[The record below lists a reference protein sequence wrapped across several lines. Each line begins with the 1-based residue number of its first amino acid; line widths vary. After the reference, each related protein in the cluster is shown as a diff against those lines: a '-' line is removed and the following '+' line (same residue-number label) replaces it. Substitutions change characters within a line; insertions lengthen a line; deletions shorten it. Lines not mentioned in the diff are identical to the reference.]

1 MFAQVSVSGKVV
13 DAGGIEMP
21 GVNIAIK
28 GTMVGTMTGADG
40 TFTLSSIP
48 GGKDAVLVFSFIGFR
63 SQEVKVGN
71 RTFINE
77 GRFEEID
84 RHIQSGDYLFI
95 EFCHNDDDSKD
106 YKSMFNRQTPLGVPD
121 ESGRFPVIAGVKMP
135 KNYIPPE
142 YIEALNNDDSITDK
156 QAVLNSVLAI
166 NQSYPYDTYYPYS
179 KDASM
184 GSYKWFIK
192 QFIDMA
198 RKHDA
203 SPVLVTAPARTFFN
217 DDGTIMDAPGCHG
230 GNNFSY
236 IRAMRQIGE
245 ETGTPVLDL
254 FSYSVELFEKI
265 GHNNIHRYTSI
276 KKGINKGKWPDDFL
290 KELAKPETVS
300 ENTHFNK
307 DGAMLITEGLVE
319 LILKSKNHQ
328 LCELQSSLLHNVV

>member
-1 MFAQVSVSGKVV
+1 M
-13 DAGGIEMP
+13 
-21 GVNIAIK
+21 
-28 GTMVGTMTGADG
+28 
-40 TFTLSSIP
+40 
-48 GGKDAVLVFSFIGFR
+48 
-63 SQEVKVGN
+63 
-71 RTFINE
+71 
-77 GRFEEID
+77 
-84 RHIQSGDYLFI
+84 
-95 EFCHNDDDSKD
+95 
-106 YKSMFNRQTPLGVPD
+106 YKRQ
-121 ESGRFPVIAGVKMP
+121 
-135 KNYIPPE
+135 
-142 YIEALNNDDSITDK
+142 
-156 QAVLNSVLAI
+156 VLNSVLAI

-203 SPVLVTAPARTFFN
+203 VPVLVTAPARTFFN
-217 DDGTIMDAPGCHG
+217 ADGTIMDAPGCHG

-254 FSYSVELFEKI
+254 FSYSVNLFEKI
-265 GHNNIHRYTSI
+265 GHDNIHRYTSI

-307 DGAMLITEGLVE
+307 DGAMLITKGLVE
-319 LILKSKNHQ
+319 LIRESKNHQ